1 MLYPHIPNI
10 YIYIIYNLCYTH
22 PHISEEEL
30 MQKSSSASRGMA
42 NSTAKA
48 CSQALPFSQALMA
61 ELKPGI
67 VSDGRS

>member
-10 YIYIIYNLCYTH
+10 YIIYIIYAIPT